1 MRTFVITPPA
11 PVVSLEEAKMQCKVR
26 HDEEDALI
34 EMQIAAATAH
44 IDGPGGWLGRAIG
57 EQVLEA
63 RFDSWCG
70 SSGLELRYPPV
81 IELVGLKW
89 LGFDRTEV
97 TGNVSSVEL
106 IDRTIYPLAS
116 APWNGGHW
124 GREAIRVQ
132 YRAGYADVPE
142 PIKAAILL
150 MVSDMYRS
158 RETFVKGA
166 VVSKVP
172 MSTTV
177 ENLLQSLRVY
187 T

>member
-1 MRTFVITPPA
+1 MRVLVITPPA
-11 PVVSLEEAKMQCKVR
+11 PVVTLEEAKMHCKVQ
-26 HDEEDALI
+26 HDEEDDLI

-63 RFDSWCG
+63 RFDSWAYPR
-70 SSGLELRYPPV
+70 LELRYPPV
-81 IELVGLKW
+81 IELLSLKW
-89 LGFDRTEV
+89 LGIDRTEV

-158 RETFVKGA
+158 RETFVKGTI
-166 VVSKVP
+166 VSKVP

-177 ENLLQSLRVY
+177 ENLLQPLRVY